1 MKKLYLPICTSAALL
16 LFSSFA
22 QAEKNAE
29 IYQHG
34 EEIHESHCNKCH
46 TNNVYTRETRFV
58 KSMEAL
64 SKQVK
69 RCKDNLG
76 IAWFD
81 EDSEAVAHFL
91 NEKYYK
97 F

>member
-1 MKKLYLPICTSAALL
+1 MKNFFLTLFTSASLM

-22 QAEKNAE
+22 QAEKNLE
-29 IYQHG
+29 LYEHG
-34 EEIHESHCNKCH
+34 EEVHESHCNKCH
-46 TNNVYTRETRFV
+46 TNSVYTREARFV

-69 RCKDNLG
+69 RCKDNTG
-76 IAWFD
+76 AVWFN
-81 EDSEAVAHFL
+81 EDTEAVTHFL

>member
-1 MKKLYLPICTSAALL
+1 MKKLYLSALTSTAL
-16 LFSSFA
+16 FMSSSFA

-29 IYQHG
+29 LYEQG
-34 EEIHESHCNKCH
+34 KTEHEANCVRCH
-46 TNNVYTRETRFV
+46 TDSVYTREDRLIN
-58 KSMEAL
+58 SMEAL
-64 SKQVK
+64 NKQVN
-69 RCKDNLG
+69 RCKENIG

-81 EDSEAVAHFL
+81 EDVDAVVHFL